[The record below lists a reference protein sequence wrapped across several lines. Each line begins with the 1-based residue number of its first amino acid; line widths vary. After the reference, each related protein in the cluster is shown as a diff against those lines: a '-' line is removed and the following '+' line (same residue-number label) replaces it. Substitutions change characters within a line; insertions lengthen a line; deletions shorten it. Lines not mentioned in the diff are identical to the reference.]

1 MNIVMHPGDWW
12 ALFQQF
18 CMLSLLGVG
27 GAITTAPEMHR
38 FLVDEHQWLN
48 DAQFTSAIALA
59 QASPGPNVLYIAVM
73 GWTLGLNAA
82 GGLNAGPQAWALGLF
97 GVGVMMLGIMLPSSL
112 LTYIATRWAYRH
124 RDMRGVKAFK
134 AGMAPI
140 VVALLVC
147 TSWLLTAAHDQASR
161 DWPLWLLTAAT
172 ALLVWRTRIH
182 MLWLLAAGA
191 VLGAMG
197 LI

>member
-172 ALLVWRTRIH
+172 AFLVWRTRIH